1 MNGQIIEKEF
11 GSHVTFDFYLNE
23 GAYARV
29 EGWEDDELVAFIN
42 PIHNNVGHKNIKTWH
57 EVLGGLEGE

>member
-1 MNGQIIEKEF
+1 MEQKSG
-11 GSHVTFDFYLNE
+11 GDVTFEFSLHE

-42 PIHNNVGHKNIKTWH
+42 PIHNKVQNKNIKH
-57 EVLGGLEGE
+57 GMKLQGNKK